1 MVDAHNSIGVQRVS
15 VWEHHLYR
23 VIMIQLLVYLLKQQF
38 CKLQE
43 NGLIQLPQL
52 LQFTQ
57 ALLQCKQ
64 VSVKPV
70 IIVLL
75 EVFGH
80 LTALITVKLVNTV
93 LQAHQLQL
101 PVQLELINQIMSL
114 CQHLLQV
121 HLATLVLK
129 DFTVH

>member
-1 MVDAHNSIGVQRVS
+1 MVDAHNSIGVQRVL
-15 VWEHHLYR
+15 VWVHHLYR

-43 NGLIQLPQL
+43 NGLIQSPQL

-70 IIVLL
+70 IIV
-75 EVFGH
+75 
-80 LTALITVKLVNTV
+80 
-93 LQAHQLQL
+93 
-101 PVQLELINQIMSL
+101 
-114 CQHLLQV
+114 
-121 HLATLVLK
+121 
-129 DFTVH
+129 